1 MESILNSMIFNI
13 QNIFLWAWVRLG
25 PFDSREQKTNENS
38 KTGERKKKKERK
50 QYLEV
55 GFERMKL
62 TFKYRI

>member
-38 KTGERKKKKERK
+38 KTGERNKTVFRSRLRK
-50 QYLEV
+50 DEAD
-55 GFERMKL
+55 F
-62 TFKYRI
+62 